1 MDDESVVTN
10 YHLDDDQVMD
20 NTIRPESI
28 DEYIGQ
34 EDVKEND
41 KIWRRYIWK
50 VLISRQ
56 CGRGREIWHGSSC
69 SWQQAYPY
77 FSQ

>member
-34 EDVKEND
+34 EYTCF
-41 KIWRRYIWK
+41 RRG
-50 VLISRQ
+50 
-56 CGRGREIWHGSSC
+56 C
-69 SWQQAYPY
+69 
-77 FSQ
+77 